1 MSKAVGILEV
11 YGLTTA
17 FVAADAACKAA
28 DVTLENFD
36 KNKPANADKLPVPLL
51 VTIKIRGDV
60 AAVVLSRFVRFL
72 TGRREGIRDAALEAG
87 SLRRHPGDR
96 IVAAG
101 VVAEHVIPN
110 PAEDTEKMLKLSG
123 MDKR

>member
-1 MSKAVGILEV
+1 MANAVGILEV
-11 YGLTTA
+11 FGLTTA

-60 AAVVLSRFVRFL
+60 SAV
-72 TGRREGIRDAALEAG
+72 EAG
-87 SLRRHPGDR
+87 LK
-96 IVAAG
+96 
-101 VVAEHVIPN
+101 AEHIIPN

>member
-1 MSKAVGILEV
+1 MAKAVGILEV

-36 KNKPANADKLPVPLL
+36 KNKPANAESLPVPLL

-60 AAVVLSRFVRFL
+60 AAVNA
-72 TGRREGIRDAALEAG
+72 GLEAAK
-87 SLRRHPGDR
+87 L
-96 IVAAG
+96 AAEGVGG
-101 VVAEHVIPN
+101 VVCMHVIPN
-110 PAEDTEKMLKLSG
+110 PEADTEKMLKLSG
-123 MDKR
+123 MDKN

>member
-1 MSKAVGILEV
+1 MAKAVGILEV

-28 DVTLENFD
+28 DVVLENFD

-60 AAVVLSRFVRFL
+60 AAV
-72 TGRREGIRDAALEAG
+72 EAG
-87 SLRRHPGDR
+87 LKAARE
-96 IVAAG
+96 VAEGMTG
-101 VVAEHVIPN
+101 VVAEHIIPN
-110 PAEDTEKMLKLSG
+110 PADDTEKMLKLSG
-123 MDKR
+123 LDKK

>member
-60 AAVVLSRFVRFL
+60 GAVKAAV
-72 TGRREGIRDAALEAG
+72 EAG
-87 SLRRHPGDR
+87 AANASRLGEL
-96 IVAAG
+96 VAT
-101 VVAEHVIPN
+101 HVIPR
-110 PAEDTEKMLKLSG
+110 PHQDVEKILPVLK
-123 MDKR
+123 